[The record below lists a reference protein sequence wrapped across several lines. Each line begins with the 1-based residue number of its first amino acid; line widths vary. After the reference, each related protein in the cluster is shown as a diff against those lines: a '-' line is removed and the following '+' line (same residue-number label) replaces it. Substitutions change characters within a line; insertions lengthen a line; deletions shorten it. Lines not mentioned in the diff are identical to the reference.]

1 MQPSASSRSTRRLT
15 AGADRPTCEPM
26 SLNDRRAFSRSS
38 ATILRSMSSICVRS
52 VALTQRT
59 CIECCRSAGNHLV
72 MATEELAPGAVA
84 LPADDDRM
92 PVHGIDHVE
101 LYVGNAA
108 QAAFYFVHAFGFTE
122 TAYAGLETGR
132 RDRVSHV
139 LEQGRIRLVL
149 TGTLMGSDDIAAH
162 HALHGDG
169 VHKIALSVPDAAFA
183 YNHAVDHGA
192 RGVMTPHW
200 VEDEHGRVE
209 LSSIATYGD
218 TLHLFVQREGYEGP
232 FLPGYERRAEASRN
246 PDDLK
251 LMAID
256 HIVGNVELGHMEE
269 WVHYYERV
277 FGMTEMIHFSDEA
290 ISTEYSALMS
300 KVVTDGSGK
309 IKFPINE
316 PAEGKRK
323 SQIEEY
329 IEYYRGAGAQHIA
342 MATRDIVRCVAELRE
357 RGVEFLTI
365 PDQYYDEVPE
375 RIGEIDEQI
384 EDLRR
389 LGILVDR
396 DDEGYLLQIFTKPV
410 GDRPT
415 VFFEIIERHGARGFG
430 EGNFKALF
438 QAIER
443 EQDRRGNL

>member
-1 MQPSASSRSTRRLT
+1 
-15 AGADRPTCEPM
+15 
-26 SLNDRRAFSRSS
+26 
-38 ATILRSMSSICVRS
+38 
-52 VALTQRT
+52 
-59 CIECCRSAGNHLV
+59 
-72 MATEELAPGAVA
+72 MATTTAPVPHA
-84 LPADDDRM
+84 PADDRM

-101 LYVGNAA
+101 FYVGNAA
-108 QAAFYFVHAFGFTE
+108 QAAYFFTRAYGFTE

-149 TGTLMGSDDIAAH
+149 TGTLMGGDEIASH

-169 VHKIALSVPDAAFA
+169 VHKIALSVPDAAAA
-183 YNHAVDHGA
+183 YEHAVTHGA
-192 RGVMTPHW
+192 RGVHTPHW
-200 VEDEHGRVE
+200 VEDEHGRVQ
-209 LSSIATYGD
+209 LSSVATYGD
-218 TLHLFVQREGYEGP
+218 TLHLFVQREGYEGA
-232 FLPGYERRAEASRN
+232 FLPGYVARDEAPAD
-246 PDDLK
+246 PDDML

-256 HIVGNVELGHMEE
+256 HIVGNVELGHMDE
-269 WVHYYERV
+269 WVGYYERV

-342 MATRDIVRCVAELRE
+342 MATRDIVKCVSELAA
-357 RGVEFLTI
+357 RGVDFLPI
-365 PDQYYDEVPE
+365 PDEYYDEVPE
-375 RIGEIDEQI
+375 RVGEIDEQLD
-384 EDLRR
+384 DLRR

-438 QAIER
+438 EAIER
-443 EQDRRGNL
+443 EQDCRGNL

>member
-1 MQPSASSRSTRRLT
+1 
-15 AGADRPTCEPM
+15 
-26 SLNDRRAFSRSS
+26 
-38 ATILRSMSSICVRS
+38 
-52 VALTQRT
+52 
-59 CIECCRSAGNHLV
+59 
-72 MATEELAPGAVA
+72 MATEQVAPGAVA
-84 LPADDDRM
+84 TPVPEHDIM

-108 QAAFYFVHAFGFTE
+108 QAAYFFTRAYGFTE

-149 TGTLMGSDDIAAH
+149 TGTLKGGDDIADH
-162 HALHGDG
+162 HARHGDG
-169 VHKIALSVPDAAFA
+169 VNKIALSVPDAAQA
-183 YNHAVDHGA
+183 YEHAVAHGA
-192 RGVMTPHW
+192 RGVHTPHW
-200 VEDEHGRVE
+200 VEDEHGRVQ
-209 LSSIATYGD
+209 LSSVETYGD
-218 TLHLFVQREGYEGP
+218 TLHLFVQRDDYRGA
-232 FLPGYERRAEASRN
+232 FLPGYERRAEPTRDPEAMM
-246 PDDLK
+246 

-269 WVHYYERV
+269 WVGYYERV

-316 PAEGKRK
+316 PATGKRK

-329 IEYYRGAGAQHIA
+329 IEYYNGAGAQHIA
-342 MATRDIVRCVAELRE
+342 MATRDIVRCVSELNE

-365 PDQYYDEVPE
+365 PDEYYDEVPE
-375 RIGEIDEQI
+375 RIGEIDEEI